1 MRLIL
6 LGNSGLAD
14 EVQSLAEELG
24 HEVVARLTTE
34 SLDLAKAV
42 QHDAMVLAVGNPAVK
57 ARFLRRLPEETRW
70 ATLVSPRAFVDPKAT
85 LEPGCVVQHGA
96 CVMTGCRIGA
106 HTYLNLNV
114 TVGHGTVMEGTSTVN
129 PGANVSGNCHIGD
142 GVLIG
147 TGAQVLETL
156 RVGSCATVGAG
167 AVVTKDVPDAAT
179 AVGVPARWKL

>member
-34 SLDLAKAV
+34 SLDLARV
-42 QHDAMVLAVGNPAVK
+42 IRHDAMVLAVGNPEVK
-57 ARFLRRLPEETRW
+57 ARFLRSLPEETRW
-70 ATLVSPRAFVDPKAT
+70 ATLVSPRAFVDCRAT

-96 CVMTGCRIGA
+96 CVMVGCRIGR

-114 TVGHGTVMEGTSTVN
+114 TVGHAAIMEGWSTVN
-129 PGANVSGNCHIGD
+129 PGANVSGNCHIGE

-147 TGAQVLETL
+147 TGAQVLEKL
-156 RVGSCATVGAG
+156 AVGSWATVGAG
-167 AVVTKDVPDAAT
+167 AVVTKDVPVAAT